1 LFCGIL
7 QKAPLFGLLT
17 DEGRKA
23 DWLVE
28 VKTSE
33 KPNPQLLGSALGIKV
48 VGDVPYLV
56 GLDKFLGTEITDN
69 VRDFLK
75 DMGAASA
82 SNGAVGLYYVE
93 NLTPAAKDL
102 GRSVLKEGY
111 QTYVIDDAV
120 LAQTYQNYPILWKDP
135 DEQPTLAIIGC
146 PHLSL
151 SQIYSTVDR
160 IGAELKKAGRQQ
172 VRLKTVLTSAPKI
185 IAKFK
190 QDKDAYARLLS
201 LGLHLSHAC
210 SLMHMNN
217 PVAAQY
223 PVLTNSNKLRT
234 YTTARFFMEPDVLHQ
249 IVYGD
254 NASNE
259 GQMEVK
265 AVPGHGLPI
274 TIADHRPIK

>member
-1 LFCGIL
+1 
-7 QKAPLFGLLT
+7 
-17 DEGRKA
+17 
-23 DWLVE
+23 
-28 VKTSE
+28 
-33 KPNPQLLGSALGIKV
+33 
-48 VGDVPYLV
+48 
-56 GLDKFLGTEITDN
+56 
-69 VRDFLK
+69 
-75 DMGAASA
+75 
-82 SNGAVGLYYVE
+82 
-93 NLTPAAKDL
+93 
-102 GRSVLKEGY
+102 EGY
-111 QTYVIDDAV
+111 QTYVINDAV

-135 DEQPTLAIIGC
+135 DAQPTLAIIGC
-146 PHLSL
+146 PHLAL

-160 IGAELKKAGRQQ
+160 IDAELEKAGRQQ
-172 VRLKTVLTSAPKI
+172 VRLKTVLTSAPKV

-190 QDKDAYARLLS
+190 EDKDAYARLLS

-249 IVYGD
+249 TVYGD

-259 GQMEVK
+259 GQMEAQ

-274 TIADHRPIK
+274 PIADHRPIK